1 MQKEVKDKTPLSAL
15 LSHLTSQ
22 GLLEDMVSREL
33 RAARPIPSSR
43 PFVKYTKQFRNG
55 KQACG
60 ARMLS
65 QSLRAPLKHNSTNLV
80 TSGVPAPPGSAE
92 RKGVGKGS
100 RKPFIC

>member
-1 MQKEVKDKTPLSAL
+1 
-15 LSHLTSQ
+15 
-22 GLLEDMVSREL
+22 MVNQEL

-43 PFVKYTKQFRNG
+43 PFVKCTKQFRNG

-60 ARMLS
+60 AEMLS
-65 QSLRAPLKHNSTNLV
+65 QSLRGPLKHNSTDLV

-92 RKGVGKGS
+92 GKGVGKGS